1 MTVTWLGGSQGREGL
16 LEEIGVRATETSR
29 NHRLMYSSTAAVD
42 WELHV
47 QRDGKRN
54 LEGALVSILACSI
67 CVYAFAATYWISSL
81 DKKRPMIE

>member
-1 MTVTWLGGSQGREGL
+1 MTVTWLGGSQGSEGL
-16 LEEIGVRATETSR
+16 LEEIGGVRATETSR
-29 NHRLMYSSTAAVD
+29 NHRLTYSSTAAVD

-67 CVYAFAATYWISSL
+67 RVYAFAATYWISSL
-81 DKKRPMIE
+81 DKRPMIE